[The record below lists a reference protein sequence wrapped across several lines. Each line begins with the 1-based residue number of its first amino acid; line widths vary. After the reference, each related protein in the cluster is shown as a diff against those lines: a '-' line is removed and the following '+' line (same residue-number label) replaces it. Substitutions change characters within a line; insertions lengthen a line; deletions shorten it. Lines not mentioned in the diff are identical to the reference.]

1 MHGQV
6 DTLANE
12 MRQLVARGAASPAPS
27 TIVVQG
33 GGGSAFGKIAFVA
46 VPGAGVYVY
55 MKYMGY
61 GVGDLKWVSASRFQ
75 EAVAALGKAQDV
87 LDTKLAAF
95 REYSEKTI
103 SAFRAVVVNKFGEQ
117 QKQIEDGLNEVQRDV
132 QGVRGDL
139 QSVDHRVQRLEGKID
154 DAASQVHGARGAGI
168 CTACGAV
175 SSVLVAA
182 A

>member
-1 MHGQV
+1 VHGQV

-117 QKQIEDGLNEVQRDV
+117 QKQIEDG
-132 QGVRGDL
+132 
-139 QSVDHRVQRLEGKID
+139 RVQRLEGKID